1 MLLPKNAA
9 RSDTALNVYGCAI
22 CHICSTHE
30 PELASAVAAA
40 FHIRLPGSE
49 GARLGILLQQLLA
62 SSKFQRD
69 LIAKTRMT
77 VDDASTGTAFSIHCM
92 LAEGLVIISC
102 TKQDYPTRIVF
113 PNSTK
118 SKGLLAELATHAT
131 DTLGSE
137 VFTTGAGM
145 GGTVRKV
152 QLAPRM
158 VQLLEH
164 VCAEYEDP
172 GNYDRITRVQQEVD
186 DVRGVMQDNIDGL
199 LTNQQE
205 LKSLQGKTNDIANA
219 SRGFY
224 REARTTRRT
233 MQCQAYQLHA
243 IAGGVVIAFLLWL
256 VHGFI
261 WGDSDGGV
269 QPTPP
274 SPPL

>member
-118 SKGLLAELATHAT
+118 PTDRAGKSLGTLYNLLVKHITTASPHP
-131 DTLGSE
+131 LGSIN
-137 VFTTGAGM
+137 
-145 GGTVRKV
+145 
-152 QLAPRM
+152 
-158 VQLLEH
+158 LL
-164 VCAEYEDP
+164 P
-172 GNYDRITRVQQEVD
+172 
-186 DVRGVMQDNIDGL
+186 
-199 LTNQQE
+199 
-205 LKSLQGKTNDIANA
+205 
-219 SRGFY
+219 
-224 REARTTRRT
+224 
-233 MQCQAYQLHA
+233 
-243 IAGGVVIAFLLWL
+243 
-256 VHGFI
+256 
-261 WGDSDGGV
+261 
-269 QPTPP
+269 
-274 SPPL
+274 